1 MDSSLSLYLK
11 NIGSH
16 KLLTHKEEIE
26 LAKRIETGDKQATN
40 KMIESNLRLVVSI
53 AKRYSNRGM
62 SLQDLIQEGSI
73 GLMKA
78 VEKFEYRK
86 GYKFSTYATW
96 WVRQAITRALADQ
109 ARTIRIPVHKV
120 ETMNKVIATAK
131 QMVTELARD
140 PTYKELAKRMKKSEA
155 EIHDIMKLIAGPVS
169 IDKPFGESEE
179 GNTLKDFIKRNITFK
194 VICH

>member
-1 MDSSLSLYLK
+1 M
-11 NIGSH
+11 
-16 KLLTHKEEIE
+16 
-26 LAKRIETGDKQATN
+26 
-40 KMIESNLRLVVSI
+40 V
-53 AKRYSNRGM
+53 
-62 SLQDLIQEGSI
+62 
-73 GLMKA
+73 
-78 VEKFEYRK
+78 
-86 GYKFSTYATW
+86 
-96 WVRQAITRALADQ
+96 VRQAITRALADQ

-179 GNTLKDFIKRNITFK
+179 GNTLKDFIKSNSVPQDQITLDSDLSIKLNDSLRNLTVREEKILRLK
-194 VICH
+194 YNL